1 MNEKAIELER
11 INSSIEFLRKRGYVC
26 LDIKGLPAEPWEWS
40 ALVQRGIIDAV
51 RACAQEYQGG
61 HAE

>member
-11 INSSIEFLRKRGYVC
+11 INSSIEYLKKRGYVC

-40 ALVQRGIIDAV
+40 ELLRRGIVDAV
-51 RACAQEYQGG
+51 RAGAQEYHGG
-61 HAE
+61 HAQ